1 MPDFSRSVWD
11 WRRQRAQVNYKSQ
24 RKVSVEKF
32 GYWGDGDREMCKEE
46 APGEE
51 QNSSEFTAKRLL

>member
-32 GYWGDGDREMCKEE
+32 GYWGDGDREMCEEE

-51 QNSSEFTAKRLL
+51 QNSSEFTAKHLL